1 MKVTM
6 EKKLVLDMSVIKPII
21 PPYPSVIS
29 KSITSGIKRIAI
41 TDTEISDKKL
51 KISISQNIN
60 KKLEDSFESSDE
72 NSDSDSDSESNNDSE
87 SDSDDDSDE
96 DSDDDSDDDSSSE
109 SDSDNDLDSGKDIKV
124 DKLENQIPLK
134 VELFKRIPSIA
145 KIENPIP
152 LKVELFKRI
161 PHIAKI
167 ENPII
172 PILEN
177 PIPSKV
183 ELFKRIPPMEKWKNP
198 SLEYPYIKNKKLKV
212 VDKITTK
219 YYTLIQYYFTG
230 KPACCNDWNKNFS
243 SDIVSQMEGINVSL
257 NKIVNHWDL
266 IPSYFIFNNNNN
278 LPTAK
283 LHKYKN
289 SNINDTDVKVIID
302 DNITL
307 VLRQVT
313 SQNVNDLKKI
323 YDDNKPTFKY
333 HIISNLQF
341 VTHIKSQIN
350 IYKNKNILEPNK
362 AWSLHLILNEKHI
375 SMPDKNLI
383 TFMYK
388 KKSTEQKNKYVLY
401 TKATPDKLS
410 ILTLYQCLYLY
421 FSKINT

>member
-1 MKVTM
+1 
-6 EKKLVLDMSVIKPII
+6 
-21 PPYPSVIS
+21 
-29 KSITSGIKRIAI
+29 
-41 TDTEISDKKL
+41 
-51 KISISQNIN
+51 
-60 KKLEDSFESSDE
+60 
-72 NSDSDSDSESNNDSE
+72 
-87 SDSDDDSDE
+87 
-96 DSDDDSDDDSSSE
+96 
-109 SDSDNDLDSGKDIKV
+109 
-124 DKLENQIPLK
+124 
-134 VELFKRIPSIA
+134 
-145 KIENPIP
+145 
-152 LKVELFKRI
+152 
-161 PHIAKI
+161 
-167 ENPII
+167 
-172 PILEN
+172 
-177 PIPSKV
+177 
-183 ELFKRIPPMEKWKNP
+183 MEKWKNP
-198 SLEYPYIKNKKLKV
+198 SLEYPNIKNKTLKV

-219 YYTLIQYYFTG
+219 YYTIIQYYFTG
-230 KPACCNDWNKNFS
+230 KPACCNDWDKNFS

-266 IPSYFIFNNNNN
+266 IPSSFIFNNNNN

-283 LHKYKN
+283 LHKYNKN

-307 VLRQVT
+307 VLREVT
-313 SQNVNDLKKI
+313 SQNINDLKKI

-341 VTHIKSQIN
+341 VTHITSQIN

-375 SMPDKNLI
+375 SMPDKNII

-388 KKSTEQKNKYVLY
+388 KSTEQNKYVLY